1 MQILQDYFDPSWIT
15 VDRILEVLD
24 PDNDDDDPTEII
36 LDLDHPKFDSSTGR
50 QFYIKWVNKSYSEST
65 YENERDLILND
76 VDYKEQLALYNKRK
90 VKPTREDM
98 RMRSN
103 ENEVEMR
110 KMYKIFGDKIHHS
123 DDEREA
129 SVKEFQDALAARV
142 FKNGGQLRD
151 YQAEGVSWL
160 MSNHLNKRSSI
171 LADEMGLGKTIQTA
185 TYVNMMSQQLAT
197 RGPFLIIAPLSTIPH
212 WYREF
217 TGWTDLNT
225 IVYHGSAYDRERAR
239 EEEFAFP
246 EDRVEDV
253 AFNQRYLMKVA
264 KKWRSNWERTW
275 MVEVV
280 ITTPEMLV
288 TEDFTELMAVKWE
301 ILVVDEAHRLKNHNS
316 KLAQNLRDKRFEF
329 NQSLLLTGVS
339 RIFFLYDAFVHFQIR
354 LIDCYKHRRHLFK
367 TTCKN
372 CGRC

>member
-1 MQILQDYFDPSWIT
+1 M
-15 VDRILEVLD
+15 D
-24 PDNDDDDPTEII
+24 PDNDDNDPTEII
-36 LDLDHPKFDSSTGR
+36 LDIDHPKFDSGTGR
-50 QFYIKWVNKSYSEST
+50 QFYIKWVNKTYSECT
-65 YENERDLILND
+65 YEFERDLILND
-76 VDYKEQLALYNKRK
+76 VDYKEHLALYDKRK
-90 VKPTREDM
+90 AKPTREDM
-98 RMRSN
+98 RRRSN
-103 ENEVEMR
+103 ENDVEVR
-110 KMYKIFGDKIHHS
+110 KMYKIFGDKIKKS

-129 SVKEFQDALAARV
+129 SVKEYQDALAARV

-185 TYVNMMSQQLAT
+185 TYVNMVSQQLAT

-225 IVYHGSAYDRERAR
+225 IVYHGSSIDREHAR
-239 EEEFAFP
+239 ENEFAFP

-264 KKWRSNWERTW
+264 KKWRSNWEKTW

-354 LIDCYKHRRHLFK
+354 LIYIATNTADTYSKQHARNVDVAQLHQP
-367 TTCKN
+367 
-372 CGRC
+372 